1 MIETPLPLAPDQWA
15 TVPAPA
21 PVSLLEQLATLRLEN
36 AGLGAQNALL
46 QQRIREMEARLGQD
60 SSKSSRPP
68 ASDPDRGGEAKSVG
82 RWGLAEAGEAALR
95 GSLPPSLLPVA
106 QRG

>member
-1 MIETPLPLAPDQWA
+1 MSLAPELWA
-15 TVPAPA
+15 TASAPDRA
-21 PVSLLEQLATLRLEN
+21 PRLEQLATLRLEN

-82 RWGLAEAGEAALR
+82 RWGLAEAGEAALW
-95 GSLPPSLLPVA
+95 GSPPPSLLPVA